1 MLVSSKH
8 NFLFLRVP
16 KTGSTSAVFY
26 LLDSGLIDDNDLYGN
41 KTAKKVKKLTAQVSP
56 EMGNSVIKDE
66 TAITKFSHQKH
77 KNIISDY
84 PFLADYTSIATVRN
98 PVNKIMSAALMLNN
112 KADEIELNKNI
123 ELILS
128 SKGIFSVPQSEFV
141 GDDTILWPVEHLK
154 SNIESFILSKGG
166 RVRGEW
172 RCRSNG
178 SEGYISM
185 ISPEN
190 MNQIYKMY
198 SNDFELWEKAM
209 TSNSESKAHN
219 LEQSV

>member
-66 TAITKFSHQKH
+66 TAIIKFSHQKH

-112 KADEIELNKNI
+112 KADEIELNKSI

-128 SKGIFSVPQSEFV
+128 SRGILSVPQSEFV
-141 GDDTILWPVEHLK
+141 GDDTILWPTEHLK

-190 MNQIYKMY
+190 MKQIYKMY
-198 SNDFELWEKAM
+198 SNDFELWENAM
-209 TSNSESKAHN
+209 KSNSESKAHN
-219 LEQSV
+219 LETV

>member
-41 KTAKKVKKLTAQVSP
+41 KTAKKVKGLIAQVSP

-84 PFLADYTSIATVRN
+84 PFLANYTSIATVRN
-98 PVNKIMSAALMLNN
+98 PVNKIVSAALMLNN
-112 KADEIELNKNI
+112 KSDERQLNENI
-123 ELILS
+123 EFILS
-128 SKGIFSVPQSEFV
+128 STGIFSVPQSEFV
-141 GDDTILWPVEHLK
+141 GDDTILWPTEYLK
-154 SNIESFILSKGG
+154 SNIESFILNKNG

-190 MNQIYKMY
+190 MKQIYKMY
-198 SNDFELWEKAM
+198 SNDFDLWEDAM
-209 TSNSESKAHN
+209 KKKSESKAHN
-219 LEQSV
+219 PEAA

>member
-41 KTAKKVKKLTAQVSP
+41 KTAKKVKGLIAQVSP

-84 PFLADYTSIATVRN
+84 PFLANYTSIATVRN
-98 PVNKIMSAALMLNN
+98 PVNKIVSAALMLNN
-112 KADEIELNKNI
+112 KSDERQLNENI
-123 ELILS
+123 EFILS
-128 SKGIFSVPQSEFV
+128 STGIFSVPQSEFV
-141 GDDTILWPVEHLK
+141 GDDTILWPTEYLK
-154 SNIESFILSKGG
+154 SNIESFILNKNG

-190 MNQIYKMY
+190 MKQIYKMY
-198 SNDFELWEKAM
+198 SNDFDLWEDAM
-209 TSNSESKAHN
+209 KKKSESKAHKP
-219 LEQSV
+219 VAP

>member
-128 SKGIFSVPQSEFV
+128 SRGIFSVSQSEFV
-141 GDDTILWPVEHLK
+141 GDDTILWPAEHLK

-178 SEGYISM
+178 SEKYISM

-190 MNQIYKMY
+190 MKQIYKMY
-198 SNDFELWEKAM
+198 SNDFELWENAM
-209 TSNSESKAHN
+209 KSNSESKAHN
-219 LEQSV
+219 LEAV